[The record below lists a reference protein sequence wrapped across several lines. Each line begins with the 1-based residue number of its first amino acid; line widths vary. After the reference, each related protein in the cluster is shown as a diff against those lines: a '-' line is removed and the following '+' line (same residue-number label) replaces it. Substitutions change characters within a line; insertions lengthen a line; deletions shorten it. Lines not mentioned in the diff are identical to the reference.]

1 MGGRAGFFISPLQP
15 AGLFDGERAGLQPL
29 LTSVGDCVP
38 FEYSDIVT
46 KYRQGWQEDNAGSVS
61 PELSVNSL

>member
-1 MGGRAGFFISPLQP
+1 MGGRARFFISPLQP

-29 LTSVGDCVP
+29 LTSVGDFVP

-46 KYRQGWQEDNAGSVS
+46 KY
-61 PELSVNSL
+61 

>member
-1 MGGRAGFFISPLQP
+1 MFSSTWEKRRPKYDIMGGRAGFFISPLQP

-46 KYRQGWQEDNAGSVS
+46 KY
-61 PELSVNSL
+61 

>member
-1 MGGRAGFFISPLQP
+1 MGGRAGFSISHLQP

-29 LTSVGDCVP
+29 LTSLGGRVP

-46 KYRQGWQEDNAGSVS
+46 KD
-61 PELSVNSL
+61 